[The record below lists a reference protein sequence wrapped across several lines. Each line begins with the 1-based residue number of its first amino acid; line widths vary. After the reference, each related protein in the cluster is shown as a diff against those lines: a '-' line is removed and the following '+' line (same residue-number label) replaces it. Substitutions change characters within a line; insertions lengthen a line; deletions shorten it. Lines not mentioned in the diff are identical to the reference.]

1 MLSEDTQLV
10 KRDALLASFVR
21 QLVLHLQLQ
30 LKQSQE
36 LMIREE
42 LLSMTLT

>member
-21 QLVLHLQLQ
+21 QHALRLQLQ
-30 LKQSQE
+30 LRLSQE
-36 LMIREE
+36 LTIQEE
-42 LLSMTLT
+42 LSSMTLT